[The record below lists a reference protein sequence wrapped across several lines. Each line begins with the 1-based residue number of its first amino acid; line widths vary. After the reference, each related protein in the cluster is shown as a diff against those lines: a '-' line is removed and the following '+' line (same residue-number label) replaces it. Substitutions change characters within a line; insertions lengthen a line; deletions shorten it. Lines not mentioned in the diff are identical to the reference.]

1 MKQTKFLTKLISA
14 ATSAAVTLSA
24 LAAGFVPVSAEVLA
38 PQDMP
43 SAEGEIVRFLDFES
57 AKTFGGSYCDQYDT
71 ETELH
76 GKVLKAVPSEGALY
90 NSYSFSADDQTA
102 MKSGEA
108 YVLSFDFKAAQTDH
122 TLQMIFRDSH
132 DSVYSDMSGLYLDQ
146 NGKVVVAQNGQTP
159 YNLKKGATYD
169 GSLGFK
175 EIGYYDTENWHNV
188 AVMVIPNQGGRTVKF
203 KWYYDGEFAM
213 DADTSNV
220 NIEGLKNA
228 RGIINNIYIGSSW
241 KGFGLASGETITYD
255 GTEEFYFDNF
265 TVSTYPKD
273 KFYAV
278 AEGGDNKIKVNF
290 TEAVAKGSNLKN
302 AVVRNT
308 ETGDT
313 VGIKDA
319 QSDTSGAILTTEKA
333 LNPSTEYRVE
343 FDSNLKSGM
352 DRALATEVYF
362 VTPGATTIEK
372 DKLVYD
378 GTSTPYK
385 DKTGDFT
392 PKTPIE
398 GYNDSSFVM
407 DMDIT
412 VSNPKA
418 NSFSIYLRDAN
429 GKQFLSTG
437 IGDDKGTWIIYKGG
451 AAGPWITATNGM
463 TDTYNYFKIDN
474 VFANGVK
481 AKISFTLDSAKRI
494 VTAYVNGEYVAE
506 YALATSTGLAD
517 VVMKPGSMYI
527 GVNNE
532 NGTIATI
539 ENIKVYTAKSANKP
553 NKFRVFNRNG
563 AECEPYTDKALSNAK
578 SARLYFNCN
587 ADTASLTAD
596 NIVIKDGSGNPAP
609 YTIGDYNSTDKYVD
623 INFTEF
629 LNKGETYTVDVSNI
643 TSSGAA
649 IGGYSTKFTVNEDDD
664 FYISNM
670 KFVNGTELLEPAFAN
685 GQVYLNADMVNS
697 TDSDKNVKAV
707 LFAEKDGVI
716 KDFKTVDVTALANA
730 DTMISETENT
740 NFITVSGGVAD
751 YIKAI
756 FVDGDSGVPYSNEI
770 SIGERTPATDTN
782 KDVYY
787 NKFEKTYEGK
797 GGIKYFARIYLAA
810 DKAKAAED
818 TVGYFSGT
826 ADENGKIELDFR
838 VATDDLSGKY
848 TVSGMFADGT
858 AIAETLNVSNPDEAE
873 NLTDEIT
880 DNVKNQ
886 DKDTAKTVIKEVI
899 EDKVYA
905 MSIDIEYTDKIDTA
919 AASETVYN
927 ELKALG
933 SDPTVEQTKFVL
945 NKAVYIEAI
954 RKGKFDNIYDA
965 EEQLALKDTRINQF
979 KDYSF
984 NTESFRKSVTNGI
997 NKSYSIK
1004 SFDDFEDA
1012 LYEQFVLKT
1021 VKSPDGT
1028 DNLKKVMN
1036 EFNSEIGVSK
1046 DMEAK
1051 VYVAVKNNTYANY
1064 AELKSAAV
1072 KAMNSSSSGTGGGG
1086 GGSFGGGG
1094 SSGIRD
1100 VTVSSDLADP
1110 GIAEEIN
1117 KNVFDDIDG
1126 VAWAKEAIVYLAEK
1140 KIINGVGNGKFA
1152 PDDNVTRA
1160 EMAKMISGA
1169 FLIKTEAGEN
1179 PFNDVSED
1187 DWSCEYIKKAYAA
1200 GIITGYEDGSF
1211 KPDDVVTRQ
1220 DAAVMLY
1227 RAAKY
1232 FNIDFYTEI
1241 VNYFMDEADFD
1252 DYAVEA
1258 INNMYN
1264 MGFINGVGD
1273 GMFAP
1278 NDMTTRAQTAKIIYG
1293 MLQM

>member
-24 LAAGFVPVSAEVLA
+24 LSAGFVTASAEVLA

-43 SAEGEIVRFLDFES
+43 PAEGEIVRFIDFES
-57 AKTFGGSYCDQYDT
+57 AKTFGGNYCDQYDT

-76 GKVLKAVPSEGALY
+76 GKALKKVPSEGGVY
-90 NSYSFSADDQTA
+90 DSYSFSADDQTA
-102 MKSGEA
+102 MASGEA

-122 TLQMIFRDSH
+122 TLQMIFRDAH
-132 DSVYSDMSGLYLDQ
+132 DGVYSDISGLYLDH

-159 YNLKKGATYD
+159 YNLRKGATYD

-175 EIGYYDTENWHNV
+175 EIGYYDAENWHNV
-188 AVMVIPNQGGRTVKF
+188 AVMVMPNQGGRTVKF
-203 KWYYDGEFAM
+203 KWYYDGVFAM

-228 RGIINNIYIGSSW
+228 RGIINNIYIGSNW
-241 KGFGLASGETITYD
+241 KGFGLASGETLTYD

-278 AEGGDNKIKVNF
+278 AEGGDSKIKVNF
-290 TEAVAKGSNLKN
+290 TEGVAAGSNLKN

-308 ETGDT
+308 ETGET

-319 QSDTSGAILTTEKA
+319 QSDTSGAILITEKA
-333 LNPSTEYRVE
+333 LSSSTEYRVE

-372 DKLVYD
+372 DKLVSD
-378 GTSTPYK
+378 GSSIKYENKNTTFEFNLPTYTGSDNATYILEMDLTITNPTANAVKFYPRSSSGMLASS
-385 DKTGDFT
+385 KTADNKG
-392 PKTPIE
+392 
-398 GYNDSSFVM
+398 
-407 DMDIT
+407 T
-412 VSNPKA
+412 VSTLKGKVA
-418 NSFSIYLRDAN
+418 WLDDADALN
-429 GKQFLSTG
+429 AS
-437 IGDDKGTWIIYKGG
+437 
-451 AAGPWITATNGM
+451 
-463 TDTYNYFKIDN
+463 YNVAENAFPS
-474 VFANGVK
+474 GVK
-481 AKISFTLDSAKRI
+481 RKLTYQIDSEKRAVHMYADNDYMGTRTLND
-494 VTAYVNGEYVAE
+494 NE
-506 YALATSTGLAD
+506 STNSLR
-517 VVMKPGSMYI
+517 PTNLYI
-527 GVNNE
+527 GIDKNKS
-532 NGTIATI
+532 
-539 ENIKVYTAKSANKP
+539 ENISVTLENVNVYTAKSTNKP

-578 SARLYFNCN
+578 KARLYFNCS
-587 ADTASLTAD
+587 ADSASLTAD
-596 NIVIKDGSGNPAP
+596 NIVIKDASGNTAP

-623 INFTEF
+623 INFNEF

-670 KFVNGTELLEPAFAN
+670 KFVNGSELLEPAFAN
-685 GQVYLNADMVNS
+685 GQVYLNADIVNS

-730 DTMISETENT
+730 DTMVSETENT
-740 NFITVSGGVAD
+740 NFVTVNGGVAD
-751 YIKAI
+751 YIKAV
-756 FVDGDSGVPYSNEI
+756 FVDGDSGIPYSNEI

-797 GGIKYFARIYLAA
+797 GGVKYFARIYLAA
-810 DKAKAAED
+810 DKATATED

-873 NLTDEIT
+873 NLTNEIT
-880 DNVKNQ
+880 NNIKTQ

-899 EDKVYA
+899 EDRVYA
-905 MSIDIEYTDKIDTA
+905 MSIDVEDTDKIDTA
-919 AASETVYN
+919 AASEIVYN
-927 ELKALG
+927 EIKALG
-933 SDPTVEQTKFVL
+933 SDPTVEQTKFIL

-954 RKGKFDNIYDA
+954 REGKVDNIYDA
-965 EEQLALKDTRINQF
+965 EEQLALEDTRINQF
-979 KDYSF
+979 KEYSF

-1004 SFDDFEDA
+1004 SFEDFEDA

-1028 DNLKKVMN
+1028 ENLKKVMN

-1140 KIINGVGNGKFA
+1140 KIINGVGKGKFA

-1169 FLIKTEAGEN
+1169 FLTKAEAGEN

-1211 KPDDVVTRQ
+1211 RPDDVITRQ

-1232 FNIDFYTEI
+1232 FNIDFYAEI
-1241 VNYFMDEADFD
+1241 ANYFMDEAEFA

-1258 INNMYN
+1258 INGMYN

>member
-24 LAAGFVPVSAEVLA
+24 LAAGFVSVSAEVLA

-43 SAEGEIVRFLDFES
+43 SAEGEIVRFIDFES
-57 AKTFGGSYCDQYDT
+57 AKTFGGNYCEQYDT

-76 GKVLKAVPSEGALY
+76 GKVLKTEPSEGKLY
-90 NSYSFSADDQTA
+90 NDYSFSADDQAA

-122 TLQMIFRDSH
+122 TLQMIFRDQH
-132 DSVYSDMSGLYLDQ
+132 DSVYSDISGLFLDH

-175 EIGYYDTENWHNV
+175 EIGYYDAENWHNV
-188 AVMVIPNQGGRTVKF
+188 AVMVMPNEGGRTVKF

-220 NIEGLKNA
+220 NIDGLKNT
-228 RGIINNIYIGSSW
+228 RGIINNLYIGSTW
-241 KGFGLASGETITYD
+241 NGLGLGSGETITYD

-290 TEAVAKGSNLKN
+290 TEGVAKGTNLKN

-308 ETGDT
+308 ETGET
-313 VGIKDA
+313 VGIKEA
-319 QSDTSGAILTTEKA
+319 QSDTSGAILITEKS
-333 LNPSTEYRVE
+333 LSSSTEYRVE
-343 FDSNLKSGM
+343 FDKSLKSCM

-362 VTPGATTIEK
+362 VTPGATKIEK
-372 DKLVYD
+372 DALVCD
-378 GTSTPYK
+378 GSSIKYENKNTTFEFNLPTYTGSDNATYILEMDLTITNPTANAVKFYPRNSSGMLMSS
-385 DKTGDFT
+385 KT
-392 PKTPIE
+392 
-398 GYNDSSFVM
+398 
-407 DMDIT
+407 
-412 VSNPKA
+412 A
-418 NSFSIYLRDAN
+418 
-429 GKQFLSTG
+429 
-437 IGDDKGTWIIYKGG
+437 DDKGTVSTLKSGT
-451 AAGPWITATNGM
+451 PWLDDADALNASYIVAENA
-463 TDTYNYFKIDN
+463 FPS
-474 VFANGVK
+474 GVK
-481 AKISFTLDSAKRI
+481 RKLTYQIESEKRAIHMYADNDYMGTRTLNDD
-494 VTAYVNGEYVAE
+494 E
-506 YALATSTGLAD
+506 STKSLR
-517 VVMKPGSMYI
+517 PTNLYI
-527 GVNNE
+527 GVNKNKSE
-532 NGTIATI
+532 NISVTL
-539 ENIKVYTAKSANKP
+539 ENIKVYTAKIANKP

-563 AECEPYTDKALSNAK
+563 AACEPYTDKALSNAK
-578 SARLYFNCN
+578 KARLYFNCN
-587 ADTASLTAD
+587 ADTESLTID
-596 NIVIKDGSGNPAP
+596 NIVIKDGSGNPAA
-609 YTIGDYNSTDKYVD
+609 YTIGNYDSTDKYVD
-623 INFTEF
+623 INFNEF

-643 TSSGAA
+643 TSGGAA

-670 KFVNGTELLEPAFAN
+670 KFVNGSELLEPAFAN

-740 NFITVSGGVAD
+740 NFVTVNSGIAD
-751 YIKAI
+751 YIKAVFI
-756 FVDGDSGVPYSNEI
+756 DADSGIPYSDEI
-770 SIGERTPATDTN
+770 SIGERTPALETN

-797 GGIKYFARIYLAA
+797 GGVKYFARIYLAA
-810 DKAKAAED
+810 DKAKAAATED

-838 VATDDLSGKY
+838 VSADDLSGKY

-873 NLTDEIT
+873 NLTEEIT
-880 DNVKNQ
+880 NNIKNQ
-886 DKDTAKTVIKEVI
+886 DKDTAKGVIKDVI
-899 EDKVYA
+899 DDKVFA
-905 MSIDIEYTDKIDTA
+905 MSIDIEDTDKIDTA

-927 ELKALG
+927 EIKALG
-933 SDPTVEQTKFVL
+933 TDPTVEQTKFII

-954 RKGKFDNIYDA
+954 REGNFDNIYDA
-965 EEQLALKDTRINQF
+965 EEQLALKDTRIDQF

-984 NTESFRKSVTNGI
+984 NTESFRKSVTKGI
-997 NKSYSIK
+997 NKSYNIK

-1028 DNLKKVMN
+1028 ENLKKVMN
-1036 EFNSEIGVSK
+1036 EFSGEIGVSK

-1086 GGSFGGGG
+1086 GGSFGGG

-1100 VTVSSDLADP
+1100 VTVSTDLADP

-1126 VAWAKEAIVYLAEK
+1126 VTWAKEAIVYLAEK
-1140 KIINGVGNGKFA
+1140 KIINGVGDGKFA

-1169 FLIKTEAGEN
+1169 FLTKAEAGEN
-1179 PFNDVSED
+1179 PFNDVAED
-1187 DWSCEYIKKAYAA
+1187 DWSCEYIKKAYSA

-1211 KPDDVVTRQ
+1211 RPNDVITRQ

-1232 FNIDFYTEI
+1232 FNIDFYAE
-1241 VNYFMDEADFD
+1241 VANYFMDEAEFA

-1258 INNMYN
+1258 INSMYN

-1273 GMFAP
+1273 GKFAP
-1278 NDMTTRAQTAKIIYG
+1278 NDMTTRAQTAKMIYG